1 VYEVVDQINSDIPTK
16 DQLDAWASIYRSMM
30 VHEDEL
36 QNHRMTWLL
45 AIQGFLMTGLA
56 FAWDKSDA
64 RILIF
69 VFCGL
74 GVLISLTFWEGLRI
88 SKLSQRA
95 MRNKWCEERDKLQ
108 SYRGPDIVGYRSPK
122 GSILKYFRPWRFLPI
137 LFIIVWGLIAVLNHF
152 RP

>member
-1 VYEVVDQINSDIPTK
+1 MADQINSDIPTE

-36 QNHRMTWLL
+36 QNHHMTWLL

-56 FAWDKSDA
+56 FAWDKPDA

-69 VFCGL
+69 VWPWRSDFAYVL
-74 GVLISLTFWEGLRI
+74 GRFAD
-88 SKLSQRA
+88 KQAQRA
-95 MRNKWCEERDKLQ
+95 MRNKWGEERDKLQ
-108 SYRGPDIVGYRSPK
+108 SYRSPDIVGYRSPK

-137 LFIIVWGLIAVLNHF
+137 LFIIAWGLIAALNHF